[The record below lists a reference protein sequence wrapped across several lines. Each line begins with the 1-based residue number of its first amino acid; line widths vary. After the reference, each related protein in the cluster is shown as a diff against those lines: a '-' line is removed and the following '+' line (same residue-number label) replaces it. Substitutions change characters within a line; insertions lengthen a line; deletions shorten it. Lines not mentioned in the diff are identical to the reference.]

1 MSFNN
6 ATQKQHLIL
15 QQAIAFHQSGKL
27 KEAANNYKLLLKNS
41 PKDPDLLTSLGMI
54 ALQLGNF
61 NECIK
66 LLGQSLLFAP
76 TQPYALSYRGVALQE
91 LKRYKEALINY
102 DRAITLKPDY
112 IDAYYNRGNTLKE
125 LKRFS
130 EALTDYD
137 TIISLD
143 PTDVQAIRNRGNT
156 LQELNRYEEAINS
169 YLQAIDLM
177 PNHPMTYYN
186 RGNALQ
192 ELNLYQEAIASY
204 DQALALNPNYA
215 EAHSSRGNALYE
227 LRRYAEALACH
238 NYAIKL
244 NPNYAEAHSNRG
256 NVLYELKDYEHALA
270 SHDHAIT
277 LNPNYAKA
285 YSNRGNTLQ
294 KLKRLDEALTNH
306 DRAINLKP
314 EYANA
319 HINRGIILN
328 EFKRLD
334 EALASYDR
342 AISLKSDHAD
352 AYWNKALLKILT
364 GDFEEG
370 WKLYEW
376 RWKHNDQEH
385 FRHFSQPLWLG
396 EEPLHDKTLLIHS
409 EQGLGDIIQFCRYVL
424 MTKVEGAKVVLEA
437 PKALISLLSS
447 LKSNITLVEKGKALP
462 PFDLQCPIMSL
473 PLAFKTTLGTIPALT
488 PYLFS
493 SPDKQYI
500 WHKKIGNKI
509 KPRIGLAWSG
519 SSGHKNDHN
528 RSLLLKQLDLI
539 LQLPFEFH
547 SLQKE
552 VRSEDMETLS
562 LFKRIHLHQDELID
576 FSDTAAL
583 INEMDLVI
591 SVDTSI
597 AHLAG
602 ALGKTVWI
610 LLPFMPDYRWM
621 LDRADSPWYPTATL
635 YRQPKINDWE
645 SVVDEVKNNLVEML

>member
-1 MSFNN
+1 MDS
-6 ATQKQHLIL
+6 
-15 QQAIAFHQSGKL
+15 
-27 KEAANNYKLLLKNS
+27 
-41 PKDPDLLTSLGMI
+41 
-54 ALQLGNF
+54 
-61 NECIK
+61 
-66 LLGQSLLFAP
+66 
-76 TQPYALSYRGVALQE
+76 
-91 LKRYKEALINY
+91 
-102 DRAITLKPDY
+102 
-112 IDAYYNRGNTLKE
+112 
-125 LKRFS
+125 
-130 EALTDYD
+130 
-137 TIISLD
+137 
-143 PTDVQAIRNRGNT
+143 
-156 LQELNRYEEAINS
+156 
-169 YLQAIDLM
+169 
-177 PNHPMTYYN
+177 
-186 RGNALQ
+186 
-192 ELNLYQEAIASY
+192 
-204 DQALALNPNYA
+204 
-215 EAHSSRGNALYE
+215 
-227 LRRYAEALACH
+227 

-244 NPNYAEAHSNRG
+244 NPSYAEAHSNRG

-270 SHDHAIT
+270 SHDYAIT
-277 LNPNYAKA
+277 LNSNYAKA

-314 EYANA
+314 DYVNA

-328 EFKRLD
+328 QFKRLD
-334 EALASYDR
+334 EALISFDR
-342 AISLKSDHAD
+342 AITLNPNHAG
-352 AYWNKALLKILT
+352 AYWNKALLKILI
-364 GDFEEG
+364 GEYQEG
-370 WKLYEW
+370 WELYEW

-385 FRHFSQPLWLG
+385 YRSLPQPLWLG
-396 EEPLHDKTLLIHS
+396 EEPINDKILLIHS

-447 LKSNITLVEKGKALP
+447 LKSNITLVEKGKTLP

-493 SPDKQYI
+493 SADKQTL

-509 KPRIGLAWSG
+509 KLRIGLAWSG

-552 VRSEDMETLS
+552 VRTEDIETLS
-562 LFKRIHLHQDELID
+562 LYKYIHLHQDELID

-583 INEMDLVI
+583 INEMDFVI

>member
-204 DQALALNPNYA
+204 DQALA
-215 EAHSSRGNALYE
+215 
-227 LRRYAEALACH
+227 
-238 NYAIKL
+238 L

-645 SVVDEVKNNLVEML
+645 SVVDEVKNNLLEML

>member
-1 MSFNN
+1 MPSKITSSNQQI
-6 ATQKQHLIL
+6 TL
-15 QQAIAFHQSGKL
+15 QNAIALHQAGRL

-143 PTDVQAIRNRGNT
+143 PTDVEAIRNRGNT

-169 YLQAIDLM
+169 YNQAIALT
-177 PNHPMTYYN
+177 PNHPISYYN

-192 ELNLYQEAIASY
+192 ELNRYQEAIASY
-204 DQALALNPNYA
+204 DQALTLNPNYT

-227 LRRYAEALACH
+227 LKRYDEALACH

-270 SHDHAIT
+270 SHDYAIT

-294 KLKRLDEALTNH
+294 KLKRLDEALVNH

-314 EYANA
+314 DYVNA

-328 EFKRLD
+328 QLKRLD
-334 EALASYDR
+334 EALISFDR
-342 AISLKSDHAD
+342 AITLNPDHAG
-352 AYWNKALLKILT
+352 AYWNKALLKILI
-364 GDFEEG
+364 GEYQAG
-370 WKLYEW
+370 WELYEW

-385 FRHFSQPLWLG
+385 YRSFPQPLWLG
-396 EEPLHDKTLLIHS
+396 EESNYNKTLLIHS
-409 EQGLGDIIQFCRYVL
+409 EQGLGDMIQFCRYAL
-424 MTKVEGAKVVLEA
+424 MAKTHFTKVIFEV
-437 PKALISLLSS
+437 PKNLTALIAS
-447 LKSNITLVEKGKALP
+447 LKGDFTLVEKGKSLP
-462 PFDLQCPIMSL
+462 HFDLQCPIMSL
-473 PLAFKTTLGTIPALT
+473 PLAFKTTLETIPGQT
-488 PYLFS
+488 PYLYS
-493 SPDKQYI
+493 SNNKQTL
-500 WHKKIGNKI
+500 WHKKIGNKA
-509 KPRIGLAWSG
+509 KLRIGLAWSG
-519 SSGHKNDHN
+519 SRGHKNDHN
-528 RSLLLKQLDLI
+528 RSLLLKQLEPI

-552 VRSEDMETLS
+552 VRSEDMETLN
-562 LFKRIHLHQDELID
+562 LFNYIHLHQDELID

-610 LLPFMPDYRWM
+610 FLPFMPDYRWM
-621 LDRADSPWYPTATL
+621 LDRADSPWYPTARL
-635 YRQPKINDWE
+635 YRQPKINHWE
-645 SVVDEVKNNLVEML
+645 SVITEVKNNLVEML